1 VERYSTM
8 WKRLLNQIPLRLFD
22 AYIIHKGVKDAS
34 TSKTSLA
41 ANEYT
46 CISQITTVAMK
57 SV

>member
-1 VERYSTM
+1 M